1 MSREIRLPLRYAST
15 TLFEIGLSALHGK
28 VPSPLAPVE
37 VRPGVGLVS
46 LTVIGVAADGVH
58 GAHGALPGYDEAV
71 FCVHVEPD
79 LSEQVPDLSML
90 VLCFA
95 ATEPSA
101 LVANA
106 DHHDLNVLPTPV
118 RITIDAE
125 GHHTRV
131 FDEAGPIAEVRCA
144 HPRPVYV
151 ERPATLQV
159 YTHTPGGVRRYDERF
174 EARSFRHQKRAR
186 SATLHD
192 HPFFCGVAVDRLE
205 RPFLQWLCAP
215 SEPVL
220 QIATTPTRPVEDRP

>member
-1 MSREIRLPLRYAST
+1 MSGEKSLVAWQRIEALFILIASLVLYFWT
-15 TLFEIGLSALHGK
+15 G
-28 VPSPLAPVE
+28 APW
-37 VRPGVGLVS
+37 
-46 LTVIGVAADGVH
+46 LTFVI
-58 GAHGALPGYDEAV
+58 LI
-71 FCVHVEPD
+71 
-79 LSEQVPDLSML
+79 LVPDLSML

-131 FDEAGPIAEVRCA
+131 FDEAGPITEVRCA